1 MILFLLLVEMI
12 GNSLCTMFLKTWI
25 LHARTCLLTRNCMV
39 VSLTNMW
46 HWRLSLVSV
55 FMKDLSVNIMLLILL
70 PMLLGMDSMN
80 LLTSSSKKLLL
91 LQNSS
96 WILRNSLLSQ
106 EVRFLYQTVKR
117 YLQFMIRFGEVK
129 ISAKHLRLF
138 GQLSTRREN

>member
-1 MILFLLLVEMI
+1 
-12 GNSLCTMFLKTWI
+12 
-25 LHARTCLLTRNCMV
+25 
-39 VSLTNMW
+39 
-46 HWRLSLVSV
+46 
-55 FMKDLSVNIMLLILL
+55 
-70 PMLLGMDSMN
+70 MLLGMDSMN

-138 GQLSTRREN
+138 GQLSTRRVN